1 MSASKASVT
10 DRSEDEFDRK
20 LSRCLSNAVVK
31 ISGGIGLGILFSLF
45 IFNSMQFHFLL
56 NYFSKATIN
65 DRSDLERTWPVVMG
79 TGIGIGMSYSDCNS
93 DFKRTAVNNSIS
105 LPSQIQN
112 SNTNSTSSS
121 EAA

>member
-1 MSASKASVT
+1 LKFQNLMSASNASVT

-45 IFNSMQFHFLL
+45 IFN
-56 NYFSKATIN
+56 K
-65 DRSDLERTWPVVMG
+65 RTWPVVMG